1 MSTLKNKGKRPIVH
15 DSHDPPIKKRSTSSS
30 TPKLTTRI
38 SSKSQEQE
46 NATETDVKVPD
57 TSSKKLCDNHLVKRR
72 TSVSSSCKT
81 ERHQSSNSK
90 NDGPS
95 FVCEICVEH
104 KTANDSFSIQ
114 GCSHAYCTRCMS
126 KYVASKLQE
135 NIIYIR
141 CPLAD
146 CKGSL
151 EPEYCHKILPQDVF
165 DRWNKALCEDVI
177 PGAQKFYCPF
187 KSCSALMITD
197 GEVIMESECPHCYRL
212 FCAQC
217 KVPWH
222 AGISCAEF
230 KKLNK
235 NESSSEDMMLI
246 KLAEKKKWKRCPHCR
261 YYVSKKDGCNNM
273 KCRCGH
279 SFCYNCGTLSSTTSH
294 LCAKCM
300 H

>member
-15 DSHDPPIKKRSTSSS
+15 DSHDPPIKKRSTSSG

-38 SSKSQEQE
+38 SSSKSQEQE
-46 NATETDVKVPD
+46 NATETDVKEIWTWDMHPQI
-57 TSSKKLCDNHLVKRR
+57 TCKLVEVLCHLKYEFQKGYVTIIWLKE
-72 TSVSSSCKT
+72 
-81 ERHQSSNSK
+81 ERPFQVLARLKDISPQTPK
-90 NDGPS
+90 MM
-95 FVCEICVEH
+95 
-104 KTANDSFSIQ
+104 ALLL
-114 GCSHAYCTRCMS
+114 CMS

-146 CKGSL
+146 CKGLL

-187 KSCSALMITD
+187 KSCSALMISD

-235 NESSSEDMMLI
+235 NESSSEDMMLM
-246 KLAEKKKWKRCPHCR
+246 KACR
-261 YYVSKKDGCNNM
+261 EEEMEEVS
-273 KCRCGH
+273 
-279 SFCYNCGTLSSTTSH
+279 SL
-294 LCAKCM
+294 
-300 H
+300 